1 MNKLIALLAGILTVA
16 SCSVLKDVPF
26 TQLDHYFFK
35 NGQEIPAD
43 PKIDTEEEFS
53 ALFGMAAVMG
63 KDGIPTPVD
72 FSKEF
77 VIAVVKPVTD
87 QLTELSPISLQMS
100 DGDLVFT
107 YSETTGEKM
116 SWSMQPL
123 LLVKADRRYGTAAVR
138 LEKL

>member
-1 MNKLIALLAGILTVA
+1 MNKLIALLAGILTVV
-16 SCSVLKDVPF
+16 SCGVREDVPF

-43 PKIDTEEEFS
+43 PKIDSEEEFS

-63 KDGIPTPVD
+63 KDGMPTPVD

-87 QLTELSPISLQMS
+87 QFTELSPVSLQMS
-100 DGDLVFT
+100 DGELVFT
-107 YSETTGEKM
+107 YS
-116 SWSMQPL
+116 
-123 LLVKADRRYGTAAVR
+123 
-138 LEKL
+138 

>member
-1 MNKLIALLAGILTVA
+1 MNRLIALLAGILTVA
-16 SCSVLKDVPF
+16 SCSVSKDVPF

-63 KDGIPTPVD
+63 KDGTPIPVD

-87 QLTELSPISLQMS
+87 QLTELSPVSLQMS
-100 DGDLVFT
+100 DGELVFT
-107 YSETTGEKM
+107 YSETTGEWM
-116 SWSMQPL
+116 NWSMQPL
-123 LLVKADRRYGTAAVR
+123 LLVKADRRYVTAAVR

>member
-63 KDGIPTPVD
+63 KDGMPTPVD

-100 DGDLVFT
+100 DGELVFT

>member
-1 MNKLIALLAGILTVA
+1 MKKLIALLAGILTVA
-16 SCSVLKDVPF
+16 SCSVRKDVPF

-87 QLTELSPISLQMS
+87 QLTELSPISLQMF

>member
-1 MNKLIALLAGILTVA
+1 MKKLIALLAGILTVA
-16 SCSVLKDVPF
+16 SCSVRKDVPF

-63 KDGIPTPVD
+63 KDGIPIPVD